1 MNRAPPDTNQLHSE
15 PSPPTNFP
23 RLTDDEN
30 QRLAELFPSV
40 AVSPPANA
48 PAIIGTPAPYTS
60 SYFVAISTP
69 EKKTTPRR
77 LADRRRINISAD
89 DQLLAR
95 ETGEEDGGVASMEL
109 TAGSVVESPL
119 SRGGVIAEPRSMD
132 LTCFSSHPSTSHNT
146 PPLPSAE
153 PSLPAETTTFPRGMT
168 VIETRSMDLTC
179 FSSHPSTSENT
190 PPLPSGLPAETTTFP
205 RGMTVIET
213 RSMDLT
219 CFSTHPSTSENT
231 PPLPSGLPAETTT
244 FPRGM
249 TVIETRSMDLTCFSS
264 NLSTNQDTAA
274 LVPTPHTGAEPG
286 TIANTVAMSLTCD
299 QLEEEEGEGG
309 VSCDNHVI
317 SAQSAIPFP
326 SPQLSS
332 GGESQ
337 EMMDITCQSETTTT
351 SQETGQDTSLH
362 IHQEPSTI
370 SQDTSLTSSRPV
382 EDDENNKQPAD
393 LDKSSPAADK
403 RSLEKTYSVGQGN
416 GPACGIKEQK
426 AVAGPEEVAP
436 ATNASQVFKAPKR
449 PLRTQLSLKSSGK
462 RVVIASPIV
471 PTPRHTSSLSLSSSL
486 SHHPL
491 NTTFTVPPLCKPR
504 TPAATPSNPQ
514 SIPQLPSSEGKEV
527 ATTNIISS
535 LLSSPLP
542 SAPSPL
548 ALPPTHPCTGWLQ
561 SPGESF
567 NLVHS
572 EDETL
577 TPTQEDISPPEPHP
591 PPTPQQLQTDSQ
603 GNITSTL
610 QETLA
615 PRQIFH
621 KTPSILQKTPVPL
634 PTLLASSAFQP
645 KQCEVLPQV
654 VTPVF
659 NNISSQTARL
669 AAAIHRLKVSGP
681 PVVLPEIVT
690 PETAMVANPPPPTAP
705 SSDQSIRSAKLND
718 TTVCSSP
725 LLSTSIYDKFLGK
738 IYKER
743 NDPLAPAA
751 VGAAGVDLDRTSK
764 QETTTEIGIT
774 SQHSNTS
781 VTAGPMSSTLF
792 SSFLSDLTSRYEE
805 HYSCK
810 DRVL

>member
-48 PAIIGTPAPYTS
+48 PTIIGTPAPYTS

-109 TAGSVVESPL
+109 TAGCVVESPL

-146 PPLPSAE
+146 PALPSAE
-153 PSLPAETTTFPRGMT
+153 PS
-168 VIETRSMDLTC
+168 
-179 FSSHPSTSENT
+179 
-190 PPLPSGLPAETTTFP
+190 LPAETTTFP

-231 PPLPSGLPAETTT
+231 PALPSGLPAETTT

-264 NLSTNQDTAA
+264 NISANQDTAA
-274 LVPTPHTGAEPG
+274 LVPTPHTGAEPEPG

-514 SIPQLPSSEGKEV
+514 SEEKEV

-610 QETLA
+610 QET
-615 PRQIFH
+615 PTPQEIFH
-621 KTPSILQKTPVPL
+621 KTLSILQKTPVPL

-751 VGAAGVDLDRTSK
+751 DTETGGAAGLDLDKTSK
-764 QETTTEIGIT
+764 QETATEIGIT